1 MGHDSTPINLL
12 DTPPSISAARIAI
25 LALRTGVPPTTALAR
40 DRITLVPDSAVLPA
54 ARAAELLTAISPPVR
69 CGRPEVRNGVLVVQC
84 DQLSEPRARD
94 QHELTYV
101 MSRRTRLGRGQDLSD
116 HALAKVR
123 VLLDGRDE
131 QLLVTGEA
139 FDRWVATYSVPHSMG
154 GGPVHDGQVDG
165 LELGDAVRANRP
177 DHAFGFFPPS
187 KSSTTITLL
196 SGVEDL
202 EAADRLDASTLT
214 CTRCGKRA
222 TKILRTITDDRDTP
236 KPLCADCAAKAFPEP
251 PARPNW
257 PDDPAAITPELL
269 PRLLSALTPEQMAH
283 DRASIVES
291 INRWFAWADG
301 IFPAGVPASPDIVA
315 IRALIKHFRE
325 VLGLG

>member
-1 MGHDSTPINLL
+1 MGHDSTPIDLL

-54 ARAAELLTAISPPVR
+54 ARAAELLAAISPPVR

-94 QHELTYV
+94 QHELMYV

-131 QLLVTGEA
+131 QLLVTGDA
-139 FDRWVATYSVPHSMG
+139 FDRWVATYSVPHSRG
-154 GGPVHDGQVDG
+154 GG
-165 LELGDAVRANRP
+165 
-177 DHAFGFFPPS
+177 
-187 KSSTTITLL
+187 
-196 SGVEDL
+196 
-202 EAADRLDASTLT
+202 LDASTLT

-222 TKILRTITDDRDTP
+222 AKILRTITDDRDTP

-251 PARPNW
+251 PARPKW
-257 PDDPAAITPELL
+257 PDDPAAVTPELL
-269 PRLLSALTPEQMAH
+269 LRLLSALTPEQMAH

-315 IRALIKHFRE
+315 IRALVKHFRE